1 VVDEEPGVAV
11 VGLLDAQAN
20 VLTTY
25 KANVDDHV
33 RKLDQLGDAE
43 KKHKDIAVAA
53 NKEIGHSFTELH
65 SALEL
70 LHKGYEF
77 AKESLDEY
85 TKHTRL
91 AHAAAGIEIEKLH
104 DATRGLRTEM
114 DLLSDAAKF
123 NHAQFALNTEQMA
136 IAERAMIG
144 LTRRGF
150 DAADAH
156 TAVMNAAIG
165 LRTRGLEQM
174 GIWIDKTGD
183 SMNTATGRADV
194 FKKIMAELAKV
205 SGEVKDGQLSVGESV
220 TASSVRLSDAWAK
233 VKESMGE
240 LVKAAAP
247 LIVAL
252 STILAKVA
260 GIVAQAGETQGG
272 GRALYTPLKRI
283 NQAFESQGLPG
294 MIPFLPDVDENVGAG
309 PQGPSWGQL
318 DATIASKTEQ
328 IRQYYAQGGQNAD
341 YVQSILEGQRGQVD
355 VTLEVPTP
363 GAKTPGK
370 GGPVTP
376 GVFRPDIWDEGIM
389 AQIRDLA
396 APIVAEVMHQ
406 NDIINA
412 HETGS
417 PLDLST
423 MKQMGESFNTEFDQA
438 RKNLEGLHEILTRED
453 RYAAFQGKQSA
464 TALQKIFG
472 PVGEFDLYKHAF
484 ESLTGAVGNAM
495 KAWIEGSES
504 AGRAFKSFIG
514 QAVEGLA
521 VQMGIEALKFGAY
534 AIGSLVP
541 GPFFNP
547 AAAAGYA
554 TTAAE
559 FAAGAA
565 IAAVAAR
572 ELGHGGKDY
581 SKAGGAGK
589 GGGAGSVPPSGG
601 GGWGTGGSHV
611 VYVIGDPFG
620 EQTSRQRANGFKR
633 QARAAIGDAMGRAS

>member
-1 VVDEEPGVAV
+1 M
-11 VGLLDAQAN
+11 GLLDVQAN

-43 KKHKDIAVAA
+43 KKHKDTAVAT

-85 TKHTRL
+85 TKHARL
-91 AHAAAGIEIEKLH
+91 ANAASGIEIEKLH
-104 DATRGLRTEM
+104 DATRGLRSEM
-114 DLLSDAAKF
+114 DLLSDAAKL
-123 NHAQFALNTEQMA
+123 NHGAFRLNTEQMA

-150 DAADAH
+150 EATDAH
-156 TAVMNAAIG
+156 DAVMNALIG
-165 LRTRGLEQM
+165 LKTRGLE
-174 GIWIDKTGD
+174 GLGLHIDKTGD
-183 SMNTATGRADV
+183 SLNTATGRAEI
-194 FKKIMAELAKV
+194 FHKIMAELAKV

-220 TASSVRLSDAWAK
+220 TSSSVRLTDAWAK

-240 LVKAAAP
+240 LVKAATP
-247 LIVAL
+247 LIVSL
-252 STILAKVA
+252 TTILARVA
-260 GIVAQAGETQGG
+260 GIAAHLGESQGG
-272 GRALYTPLKRI
+272 GRWLYNAGKAVDL
-283 NQAFESQGLPG
+283 FGV
-294 MIPFLPDVDENVGAG
+294 MPDVDSKVGAG
-309 PQGPSWGQL
+309 AQAMTEAQQ
-318 DATIASKTEQ
+318 DAAWASKTEQ
-328 IRQYYAQGGQNAD
+328 IRQYYAQGGRNAD
-341 YVQSILEGQRGQVD
+341 YVQSIIEGQRGQVD

-363 GAKTPGK
+363 PAKTPGK

-412 HETGS
+412 HQTGGA
-417 PLDLST
+417 LDLED
-423 MKQMGESFNTEFDQA
+423 MRRMGEGFDTNFA
-438 RKNLEGLHEILTRED
+438 SVDKSLKGFLETVSRSD
-453 RYAAFQGKQSA
+453 RYAAFQEKQS
-464 TALQKIFG
+464 TNALEKIFG

-484 ESLTGAVGNAM
+484 EGLTSAVGLHRT
-495 KAWIEGSES
+495 AWIEGSES

-534 AIGSLVP
+534 AVGSLVP

-559 FAAGAA
+559 FAGGAA
-565 IAAVAAR
+565 IAAIAAR

-589 GGGAGSVPPSGG
+589 GGGAGSVPPVGG
-601 GGWGTGGSHV
+601 GGYGSGGSHV
-611 VYVIGDPFG
+611 VYVVGDPYG
-620 EQTSRQRANGFKR
+620 DQSSRQRANGFKR
-633 QARAAIGDAMGRAS
+633 QARAALGDAMGRSS